1 MRVMIIS
8 HTNNSASDR
17 VDNVTRPVHTDSQPP
32 TLRPNQPSDQTNPQ
46 TKPTLRP
53 NQPSDQTNPQTKPTD
68 VEQEAVIIYTH
79 RHVVIYYYS
88 ILPFHRG

>member
-32 TLRPNQPSDQTNPQ
+32 TLRPNQPSDQA
-46 TKPTLRP
+46 
-53 NQPSDQTNPQTKPTD
+53 NPQTKPTD